1 MAYTKKENIAHEMY
15 RILNAP
21 KVEESLKK
29 ELNDDNVIFKYY
41 DRNKAMRVRSA
52 SAEGQSVGTCVQESI
67 NNFGVY
73 FMNDYKPK
81 MMRGMFKTKFKGDGL
96 LFHAWLEIYVDG
108 KWYVD
113 SKANG
118 LHKRVPKDYY
128 YKINKGILVEL
139 EQQVIN
145 VKMEKLDG
153 SRAVLVTDP
162 TQIVIKKKCP

>member
-1 MAYTKKENIAHEMY
+1 MAYTKQENIAHEMK

-21 KVEESLKK
+21 KVEEGLKK

-52 SAEGQSVGTCVQESI
+52 SADGLSIGTCVQESI

-73 FMNDYKPK
+73 FMMDYKPK

-139 EQQVIN
+139 EQQIIL
-145 VKMEKLDG
+145 LDMIKIDG
-153 SRAVLVTDP
+153 GVRIATTP
-162 TQIVIKKKCP
+162 TNNTIKKKCP

>member
-21 KVEESLKK
+21 KVEASLKK

-52 SAEGQSVGTCVQESI
+52 SADGLSVGTCVQESI
-67 NNFGVY
+67 NNFAGY
-73 FMNDYKPK
+73 AMNDYKPK
-81 MMRGMFKTKFKGDGL
+81 MMRGMFKTKWKGDL
-96 LFHAWLEIYVDG
+96 LFHAWLEICIDG

-139 EQQVIN
+139 EQQIIN
-145 VKMEKLDG
+145 LNIIKLDNG
-153 SRAVLVTDP
+153 IRIETEP
-162 TQIVIKKKCP
+162 TQNTIKIKCP